1 MATRIES
8 GQMQLR
14 GVGGVP
20 MQQVTP
26 REVDYVGFRAQAQ
39 TANTLADLIDRMS
52 RTAFQMAGEAVQQR
66 AMFDVATNPLT
77 PEQLELAKNGDMS
90 FMGRGSQ
97 FNIYDATL
105 RKARAFELSAAFE
118 TEAKAEV
125 VKIMSDIETGQ
136 MSSENAAQ
144 KLNTVTN
151 GFARSLANVDADAAL
166 KFTASM
172 GVYANTVMAEA
183 YKQEQK
189 REREKKTL
197 MLESDFTNTMRL
209 IEPAIEQGF
218 FVGADGIERPI
229 DDVLDVYRKNL
240 TDHAF
245 SVGGL
250 PLAKEYLGKFD
261 KAVSEGRINA
271 ATKVALGD
279 EYMGDPV
286 IGLQML
292 RQGNLGRMSGVF
304 LAMPQNDKDKVIAN
318 FMTAVNQ
325 RETLTKNADEA
336 TNRAAI
342 GQFVPLYTSWLALPE
357 GSPRKSELARQI
369 TAIAEAH
376 PKAIPLGVLSDLLKP
391 QGEGNPMAEF
401 NALTA
406 IYAGQIT
413 EPEQIYALPGLN
425 GRQRISLLGKLM
437 SEDRRNQS
445 QLDREISRLAG
456 IPTLPGQVVVI
467 DPKGTEWQQRQM
479 LSTMADQFISKMG
492 IEGKT
497 FTTQDVIDHLNA
509 EVNKRRNSEAAR
521 EAQRRLETYSQRDWI
536 NGPITRDS
544 IPTLRRKA
552 GNSTVRQREVD
563 QIERLLNQ
571 AEGN

>member
-8 GQMQLR
+8 GQIQLR

-20 MQQVTP
+20 MTQVTP
-26 REVDYVGFRAQAQ
+26 REVDYVGYRAEAQA
-39 TANTLADLIDRMS
+39 ANTLSQLVDRMS
-52 RTAFQMAGEAVQQR
+52 QTAFQMAGEAAKDR
-66 AMFDVATNPLT
+66 AMFDVATNPLSQQ
-77 PEQLELAKNGDMS
+77 QLELAKNGDMS

-105 RKARAFELSAAFE
+105 RKARAFELSSAFE

-125 VKIMSDIETGQ
+125 VKIMADIESGQ
-136 MSSENAAQ
+136 MNSETAAQ

-172 GVYANTVMAEA
+172 GVYSNTVMAEA
-183 YKQEQK
+183 YKKEQQRA
-189 REREKKTL
+189 RERKTL
-197 MLESDFTNTMRL
+197 MLESDFTNSMRL

-218 FVGADGIERPI
+218 YVDADGMEQPI
-229 DDVLDVYRKNL
+229 DQLLDVYRKNL

-250 PLAKEYLGKFD
+250 PLAKEYQGKFD
-261 KAVSEGRINA
+261 KAVTEGRVNA

-279 EYMGDPV
+279 EYMSDPV
-286 IGLQML
+286 MGLQML
-292 RQGNLGRMSGVF
+292 RSGNLGRMSGVF
-304 LAMPQNDKDKVIAN
+304 LAMPQDDKNKVVAN

-325 RETLTKNADEA
+325 RETLAKEA
-336 TNRAAI
+336 QQAQEREAVTA
-342 GQFVPLYTSWLALPE
+342 FVPLYTQWLSLPE
-357 GSPRKSELARQI
+357 GSPQRRALTRQI
-369 TAIAEAH
+369 TTIAEAN

-391 QGEGNPMAEF
+391 QGDGNPTAEF
-401 NALTA
+401 NALA
-406 IYAGQIT
+406 GIYSGQIT
-413 EPEQIYALPGLN
+413 TPDQIYALPGLN
-425 GRQRISLLGKLM
+425 GRQRVSLLNKLM
-437 SEDRRNQS
+437 SEDRRNDS

-456 IPTLPGQVVVI
+456 IPVIPGQMVVL
-467 DPKGTEWQQRQM
+467 DPKATEWQQRQR
-479 LSTMADQFISKMG
+479 LSGMADQYKAKMMA
-492 IEGKT
+492 EGKP
-497 FTTQDVIDHLNA
+497 FTNQDVIDYLNR
-509 EVNKRRNSEAAR
+509 EVEGRRNTEAAR
-521 EAQRRLETYSQRDWI
+521 VARQRLETYSQKDWI

-552 GNSTVRQREVD
+552 GNSQVRQREVD
-563 QIERLLNQ
+563 QIEKLLNQ